1 MIFRR
6 CALWR
11 ADIGRIA
18 AKTRDGQGAGKRM
31 ELGILGWVLGCAAAF
46 AVGLAKGG
54 LSMVGMLGVPLM
66 ALVISPVQAAGILLP
81 VYIVSDI
88 GGLIAFRRSFDRRV
102 LATLIPG
109 MLSGVALGWATARM
123 VNESQVGLI
132 VGLIGLAFSL
142 NALLR
147 PALAGAPARGPSWG
161 AGSFW
166 GVLSGYTSF
175 VSHSGAPPYQIYV
188 QPMRMEPMLYAGT
201 TTIFFAVT
209 NAVKLIPYG
218 LLGQLSLHNLRVSA
232 VLVIPALLGVWAG
245 LLILKRVPATF
256 FYKFITWA
264 LAIVSVKL
272 IWDGLA

>member
-1 MIFRR
+1 
-6 CALWR
+6 
-11 ADIGRIA
+11 
-18 AKTRDGQGAGKRM
+18 M
-31 ELGILGWVLGCAAAF
+31 ELGLLGWVLGCAAAF

-66 ALVISPVQAAGILLP
+66 ALIMSPVQAAGILLP
-81 VYIVSDI
+81 VYVISDI

-102 LATLIPG
+102 LVSLIPG
-109 MLSGVALGWATARM
+109 MLSGIALGWATARL
-123 VNESQVGLI
+123 VDESRVGLV

-142 NALLR
+142 NAMLR
-147 PALAGAPARGPSWG
+147 PALAGAQARGPGWG

-166 GVLSGYTSF
+166 GALSGYTSF

-201 TTIFFAVT
+201 TTIFFAIT

-218 LLGQLSLHNLRVSA
+218 LLGQLSPHNLRISA
-232 VLVIPALLGVWAG
+232 VLAVPALLGVWAG
-245 LLILKRVPATF
+245 LWIIKRVPATF

-264 LAIVSVKL
+264 LAIISVKL
-272 IWDGLA
+272 IWDGL

>member
-1 MIFRR
+1 M
-6 CALWR
+6 
-11 ADIGRIA
+11 
-18 AKTRDGQGAGKRM
+18 
-31 ELGILGWVLGCAAAF
+31 GILGWVLACIAAF

-109 MLSGVALGWATARM
+109 MITGVMLGWATASL
-123 VNESQVGLI
+123 VDESRIGLI
-132 VGLIGLAFSL
+132 VGLIGLGFCL
-142 NALLR
+142 NAFLR
-147 PALAGAPARGPSWG
+147 PSLAGQFGRGASWG
-161 AGSFW
+161 AGSAW
-166 GVLSGYTSF
+166 GIVSGYVSF

-201 TTIFFAVT
+201 TTIFFAIT
-209 NAVKLIPYG
+209 NAVKLIPYAS
-218 LLGQLSLHNLRVSA
+218 LGQLSAQNLAVSA
-232 VLVIPALLGVWAG
+232 ALIVPALLGVAAG
-245 LLILKRVPATF
+245 LWIIKRLPATF

-264 LAIVSVKL
+264 LAVVSLKL
-272 IWDGLA
+272 VWDGLQ

>member
-1 MIFRR
+1 MD
-6 CALWR
+6 L
-11 ADIGRIA
+11 G
-18 AKTRDGQGAGKRM
+18 
-31 ELGILGWVLGCAAAF
+31 ELGIWGWVLGCVAAF

-54 LSMVGMLGVPLM
+54 LSMVGMLGVPLL

-109 MLSGVALGWATARM
+109 MLSGIALGWATARL
-123 VNESQVGLI
+123 VNEAQVGLI

-147 PALAGAPARGPSWG
+147 PGLSGPAHGPSG
-161 AGSFW
+161 VLGSFW
-166 GVLSGYTSF
+166 GALSGYTSF

-201 TTIFFAVT
+201 TTIFFAIT
-209 NAVKLIPYG
+209 NAVKLIPYAA
-218 LLGQLSLHNLRVSA
+218 LGQLSPHNLSVSA
-232 VLVIPALLGVWAG
+232 VLVVPALLGVGAG
-245 LLILKRVPATF
+245 LWIVRRVPANY
-256 FYKFITWA
+256 FYKFITWS
-264 LAIVSVKL
+264 LAVVSIKL
-272 IWDGLA
+272 IWDGI